1 MWENYLTSDF
11 VWTTETNAA
20 KKPRTVPHPAPTWS
34 WACSP
39 GKVLLHSEEVGGN
52 DCTWCSSITFQG
64 ADITNMGPDGY
75 GCVQSGELRISAHV
89 TVGKVDYKFSPG
101 GIVDQRG
108 VSVHFEENLINELQ
122 IRRSLRQP
130 AHGPSFSLQ
139 PDYAIW
145 LPGVDHVPPGSEMHC
160 VYTGQSVSYG
170 PYNSDIGWFS
180 AKSNEAT
187 APYLSVWA

>member
-1 MWENYLTSDF
+1 
-11 VWTTETNAA
+11 
-20 KKPRTVPHPAPTWS
+20 
-34 WACSP
+34 
-39 GKVLLHSEEVGGN
+39 
-52 DCTWCSSITFQG
+52 
-64 ADITNMGPDGY
+64 MGPDGY

-170 PYNSDIGWFS
+170 PYNSEYWVVLRQVQRSDRTVFERVGVMQPPQMVLRRGDWQD
-180 AKSNEAT
+180 
-187 APYLSVWA
+187 LCLV